1 MEKVISDYR
10 RHFHNRGMT
19 AVFFLALIAG
29 ALTTL
34 PAEAVEGLR
43 LESLSPG
50 ELRMQWSEPD
60 STPPQFFVP
69 SKLGIRG

>member
-10 RHFHNRGMT
+10 QHFHSMGMT
-19 AVFFLALIAG
+19 AVFFLALVAG
-29 ALTTL
+29 TLTTL

-60 STPPQFFVP
+60 STPPPIFYT
-69 SKLGIRG
+69 K